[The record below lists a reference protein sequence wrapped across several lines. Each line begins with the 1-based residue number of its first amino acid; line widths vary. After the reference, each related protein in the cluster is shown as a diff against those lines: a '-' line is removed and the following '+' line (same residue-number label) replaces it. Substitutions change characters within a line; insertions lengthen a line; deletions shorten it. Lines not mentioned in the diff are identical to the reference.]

1 MACETADLQLHL
13 TFTSALDGG
22 EWAASLSIRC
32 TLGKSNRNAL
42 NRRMIVPGA
51 RLAALEHG
59 SFIAPA
65 RNQTT
70 NPQTPTCLVTP
81 QIQIFGILRVSR
93 KMKTWESNC
102 YLKYKKQ
109 ATVKV
114 TGGRLEAS
122 SLNASRYRKS
132 RMGPA
137 EVIEAFNHWIQSP
150 DIKYRERRHG
160 DVSDWNLKTA

>member
-1 MACETADLQLHL
+1 
-13 TFTSALDGG
+13 
-22 EWAASLSIRC
+22 
-32 TLGKSNRNAL
+32 
-42 NRRMIVPGA
+42 
-51 RLAALEHG
+51 
-59 SFIAPA
+59 
-65 RNQTT
+65 
-70 NPQTPTCLVTP
+70 
-81 QIQIFGILRVSR
+81 
-93 KMKTWESNC
+93 MKTWESNC

-109 ATVKV
+109 TTVKV

-160 DVSDWNLKTA
+160 DVSDWNLKQLKISHFRH